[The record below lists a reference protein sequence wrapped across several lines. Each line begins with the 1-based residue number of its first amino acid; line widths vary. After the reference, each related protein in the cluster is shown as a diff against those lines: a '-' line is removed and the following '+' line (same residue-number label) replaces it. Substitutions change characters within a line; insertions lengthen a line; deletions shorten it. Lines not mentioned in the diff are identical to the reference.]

1 MSENF
6 KYNLLNILRPIKF
19 LPWFIIAFA
28 IFNAIFPTKFGYINY
43 GKIDHNSIK
52 KIEYRAKNVQTGI
65 SKTVVSYGFAYK
77 TKSGELKRVVPM
89 GLKDWHWCDNHT
101 HGFNDYTY
109 FKEDGPGRKKAIIEK
124 LKTDSHYVKKPR
136 ALCNG
141 MLCLWSLLLLM
152 LQCLGCLFFDDYD
165 ELYSLFFP
173 LPCEEYNKVDSRVL
187 RLRLNALFLGY
198 KNKDIDVFELWLQE
212 KRNKSYLHRYDFYEK
227 HCNLKTFKEW
237 LNSEDYE
244 SNTI

>member
-1 MSENF
+1 MSESF

-43 GKIDHNSIK
+43 GEIVPGSIK

-65 SKTVVSYGFAYK
+65 SKTVISYGFAYK
-77 TKSGELKRVVPM
+77 TKSGELKYVTPL
-89 GLKDWHWCDNHT
+89 GLKDWSWCNNHT
-101 HGFNDYTY
+101 HNFNSYTY
-109 FKEDGPGRKKAIIEK
+109 FKEDGPGKKKAIIEK
-124 LKTDSHYVKKPR
+124 LKTDKYYTEKPKVLR
-136 ALCNG
+136 NA
-141 MLCLWSLLLLM
+141 MLCLWGFLLSMLLSFV
-152 LQCLGCLFFDDYD
+152 CLFLDDYD

-173 LPCEEYNKVDSRVL
+173 FPCEEYNKVDSRIL

-212 KRNKSYLHRYDFYEK
+212 KRNKSYLNRYDFYEEN
-227 HCNLKTFKEW
+227 CNLKTFREW
-237 LNSEDYE
+237 LNSEDYK
-244 SNTI
+244 